1 VHTYTILKAIIQPY
15 WGWREQVWYHG
26 LEVPLMLFWVL
37 PKRSISKPDQHRK
50 DIQQESSGSDMSW
63 ELKNSSYTT

>member
-1 VHTYTILKAIIQPY
+1 MY
-15 WGWREQVWYHG
+15 
-26 LEVPLMLFWVL
+26 FWVL